1 MKNILISVFLLLCYI
16 ASAQTT
22 DTYKKVRGP
31 YLTNRFG
38 ENWSIGLS
46 GAVNLYHGEDDNA
59 GAFLKRLSPSV
70 ELYASKWIT
79 PIYGFRINGA
89 IGQISGWS
97 KELSHYSIRRES
109 NLYYEKFNM
118 ITTRLDILVNLSTA
132 LDGYYEKRRWSFI
145 PYFGAGGAQ
154 SSGGVDLNREFTLSL
169 GLLNNVYLNR
179 HFDLTL
185 DLRHTFINGR
195 FDEETTH
202 MRLYEGFSSLSLGLV
217 YKFGKFKKGKRTSST
232 WEDYSLYIRQTD
244 SLLINRNRIIENND
258 SLKHR
263 VKELEDISLSL
274 YNNTNCVS
282 DTVFIAD
289 TIWVDSNHC
298 VTSPLVLFFKIND
311 WKLDSKGRTNLDLF
325 VKYVINADS
334 ERKFRLIGSADI
346 ATGNRL
352 INLRLS
358 EKRVET
364 VYYILV
370 HEYNI
375 SEDRLIR
382 RPEGDTNN
390 SFPEPLLNRAVII
403 R

>member
-1 MKNILISVFLLLCYI
+1 MRNILISLFLLLCSV

-22 DTYKKVRGP
+22 DTYKKLRGP

-38 ENWSIGLS
+38 ENWSIGFS
-46 GAVNLYHGEDDNA
+46 SAVNLYHGEDDNA

-79 PIYGFRINGA
+79 PIYGFRFNGA
-89 IGQISGWS
+89 VGQFSGWS
-97 KELSHYSIRRES
+97 KELSHYSVRRES

-118 ITTRLDILVNLSTA
+118 LSARLDILINLSTVI
-132 LDGYYEKRRWSFI
+132 DGYNEKRRWNFI
-145 PYFGAGGAQ
+145 PYFGAGGAK
-154 SSGGVDLNREFTLSL
+154 SSGGVDINREFTLSL
-169 GLLNNVYLNR
+169 GFLNNIYLSRN
-179 HFDLTL
+179 FDLTL

-195 FDEETTH
+195 FDEVTTH
-202 MRLYEGFSSLSLGLV
+202 MRLYEGFSTVSLGLA
-217 YKFGKFKKGKRTSST
+217 YKFGKFKKGQHNSST
-232 WEDYSLYIRQTD
+232 WKDYSLYIRQTD
-244 SLLINRNRIIENND
+244 SLLIHRKKLLEDND
-258 SLKHR
+258 TLKHR
-263 VKELEDISLSL
+263 VKALEARSLSL
-274 YNNTNCVS
+274 SINNCVS
-282 DTVFIAD
+282 DTVFVPD
-289 TIWVDSNHC
+289 TIWVDNDHC

-311 WKLDSKGRTNLDLF
+311 WQLDSKGRTNLDLF

-334 ERKFRLIGSADI
+334 DRKFRLIGSADI
-346 ATGNRL
+346 DTGNRL

-364 VYYILV
+364 VYNILV

-375 SEDRLIR
+375 SENRLIR

-390 SFPEPLLNRAVII
+390 SFSEPLLNRAVII